1 MTFLNTP
8 GMEKPKAKS
17 NQYKLNKFHKWKNV
31 WFNQQLPKKEQQT
44 NKKYIR
50 EDIQTTKS
58 LVYFKENPQAGQL
71 IPEEPILV

>member
-1 MTFLNTP
+1 
-8 GMEKPKAKS
+8 MEKCMVQS
-17 NQYKLNKFHKWKNV
+17 TITE
-31 WFNQQLPKKEQQT
+31 KEQQT